1 MGYLIFLIVTNRVL
15 TLVVTNKRGNMSEA
29 IKKIGIPTATI
40 ASALLLVIA
49 PAILS
54 TGAFAIAPTEVT
66 QTGGLHFVGQPD
78 LQVNK
83 DIENGQVTSA
93 SLTATG
99 EVAGA
104 GRTATATLSAT
115 AEVTQGCI
123 NRGGG
128 DPQGLQRT
136 TTTVTGSDTFNTRQ
150 GRGTF
155 DVTTSEITAPSGGF
169 TCPSRN
175 MTPVLVSVDFTDIT
189 LTVTSQTGTTTATFP
204 DQDP

>member
-1 MGYLIFLIVTNRVL
+1 MRYLIFLIVSNRVL

-40 ASALLLVIA
+40 VSALLLVIA

-83 DIENGQVTSA
+83 EFGENGRVTSA

-104 GRTATATLSAT
+104 GTYSNSNIECHSR
-115 AEVTQGCI
+115 
-123 NRGGG
+123 
-128 DPQGLQRT
+128 
-136 TTTVTGSDTFNTRQ
+136 SDTRMYKPWWWRPTRSAENDHNSN
-150 GRGTF
+150 RF
-155 DVTTSEITAPSGGF
+155 RHI
-169 TCPSRN
+169 
-175 MTPVLVSVDFTDIT
+175 
-189 LTVTSQTGTTTATFP
+189 
-204 DQDP
+204 